1 MAGLLTKAYREQ
13 VLHETPQTK
22 KTQAKQQNRD
32 MEMEQAVRERQQ
44 TRERW
49 ELSTR
54 GGDAQNEHTRRCV
67 VIAWNETER

>member
-22 KTQAKQQNRD
+22 RTQAKQQNRN

-49 ELSTR
+49 ELSSRGGSENKGCAKFMNTR
-54 GGDAQNEHTRRCV
+54 GGV
-67 VIAWNETER
+67 